1 MIRFTPIHTTHP
13 FIPLFPPQLLLELV
27 EPRTVPSGSSTTHEL
42 AKVNKPGP
50 GTQKNTGK
58 AERGREGEKERERE
72 TPLAAF
78 QGPDR
83 LSQEDAVLFKV
94 Q

>member
-1 MIRFTPIHTTHP
+1 MRLCLKIKGYKNNSIKMNFFTPTPTTRP

-27 EPRTVPSGSSTTHEL
+27 EPRTVPSGKRTTHEL

-58 AERGREGEKERERE
+58 TDRERE
-72 TPLAAF
+72 
-78 QGPDR
+78 GGR
-83 LSQEDAVLFKV
+83 ERK
-94 Q
+94 